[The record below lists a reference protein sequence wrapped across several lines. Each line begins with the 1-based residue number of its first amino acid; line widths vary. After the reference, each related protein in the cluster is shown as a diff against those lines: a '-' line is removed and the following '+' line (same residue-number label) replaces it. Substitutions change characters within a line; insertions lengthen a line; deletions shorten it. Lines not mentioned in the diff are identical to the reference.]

1 MSTYDHKKVLSDYAN
16 GRMKVEMAMG
26 HSLQHIVKLY
36 EEQAIANTRRQEI
49 RDKVTDLEKE
59 VKTLRAEAKQL
70 GNQLQSVRA
79 QVDRLQK
86 VADSLSGLN
95 LTVYQLKDD
104 VDSLKARLSN
114 DDQADASARN

>member
-1 MSTYDHKKVLSDYAN
+1 MSTYDHKKVLSDYVN
-16 GRMKVEMAMG
+16 GRIDVEMAMG
-26 HSLQHIVKLY
+26 HSLQHLVKLY
-36 EEQAIANTRRQEI
+36 EEQATANTRRQEI
-49 RDKVTDLEKE
+49 RDKATDLEKE
-59 VKTLRAEAKQL
+59 VKTLRAEIKRL
-70 GNQLQSVRA
+70 DNQLQRERA

-86 VADSLSGLN
+86 VVDSLSGLN

>member
-1 MSTYDHKKVLSDYAN
+1 MSTYDHQKVLSDYVD
-16 GRMKVEMAMG
+16 GRMDVEMAMG
-26 HSLQHIVKLY
+26 HCLQHLGQLY
-36 EEQAIANTRRQEI
+36 QAQSTANTRRQEI
-49 RDKVTDLEKE
+49 RDKATDLEKE
-59 VKTLRAEAKQL
+59 VKTLRAEIKQL
-70 GNQLQSVRA
+70 QRLRP

-86 VADSLSGLN
+86 VVDSLSGLN